1 MADRISYVG
10 LDVHKESIVVAVASS
25 GLRGE
30 VREYGRIANTTTALD
45 RLLRKFGGDGV
56 TLRFCYE
63 AGPCGYGIQRRL
75 SAQGHECIV
84 VAPSLIPKRAGDRVK
99 TDRRDAASLAK
110 LHRAGELTAVWVPD
124 TAHEAM
130 RDLVR
135 ARLDAVH
142 AVRRARQQLS
152 GFLLRQGCHYGR
164 PAWIKLHRRW
174 LAGLKFAQAV
184 HHLVLE
190 DYIAAV
196 EAAAAR
202 RDRLT
207 AQIEA
212 MLPGWALAP
221 VVAALQTMRGMALVN
236 AATLIAEL
244 GDLSR
249 FGNPRQLM
257 AYLGLVP
264 SEHSSGASVR
274 RGGITKAGNSAA
286 RRLLIEA
293 SWSYRFPARLSRE
306 LLLRQENQPKTIR
319 DIAWK
324 GQVRLCARYRKLAR
338 TGKPANVVTSAV
350 ARELAGFVWAIAR
363 QVAVTQADR
372 GNRVSASRRRHRT
385 IEHALYGQGWRHG
398 RGQENPRIHYLPDR
412 DPMQVSRLRQL
423 RDASTVMRFRPAH
436 QSLINRRF
444 NDRASCLARKS
455 PKLALCRK
463 PRIHAPAT

>member
-1 MADRISYVG
+1 MHRRRVVADRITYVG
-10 LDVHKESIVVAVASS
+10 LDVHKQGIVVAVAED

-30 VREYGRIANTTTALD
+30 VRDYGRIANTPTAVD
-45 RLLRKFGGDGV
+45 RLARKLSREGVKLR
-56 TLRFCYE
+56 LCYE
-63 AGPCGYGIQRRL
+63 AGPCGYGIQRHL
-75 SAQGHECIV
+75 SARGHECVV

-99 TDRRDAASLAK
+99 TDRRDAASLAR

-124 TAHEAM
+124 AGHEAM

-142 AVRRARQQLS
+142 ALRRARQQLS

-164 PAWIKLHRRW
+164 PAWTKMHRRW
-174 LAGLKFAQAV
+174 LAGLKFEQAV

-196 EAAAAR
+196 ETAKAR

-212 MLPGWALAP
+212 MLPDWTLAP

-249 FGNPRQLM
+249 FANPRQLM

-264 SEHSSGASVR
+264 AEHSSGASVR
-274 RGGITKAGNSAA
+274 RGGLTKAGNSAA

-293 SWSYRFPARLSRE
+293 AWTYRFPARVSRE
-306 LLLRQENQPKTIR
+306 LLLRQENQSKPIR
-319 DIAWK
+319 EIAWK
-324 GQVRLCARYRKLAR
+324 AQLRLCARYRKLAR
-338 TGKPANVVTSAV
+338 SGKPANLVTAAI
-350 ARELAGFVWAIAR
+350 ARELAGFIWAIAR
-363 QVAVTQADR
+363 HVPPPP
-372 GNRVSASRRRHRT
+372 N
-385 IEHALYGQGWRHG
+385 
-398 RGQENPRIHYLPDR
+398 
-412 DPMQVSRLRQL
+412 
-423 RDASTVMRFRPAH
+423 
-436 QSLINRRF
+436 
-444 NDRASCLARKS
+444 
-455 PKLALCRK
+455 
-463 PRIHAPAT
+463 

>member
-1 MADRISYVG
+1 MADRITYVG
-10 LDVHKESIVVAVASS
+10 LDVHKDSIVIAVAAG

-30 VREYGRIANTTTALD
+30 VREYGRIANTSAALD
-45 RLLRKFGGDGV
+45 RLLRKLGGDGMK
-56 TLRFCYE
+56 LRFCYE
-63 AGPCGYGIQRRL
+63 AGPCGYGIHRRL
-75 SAQGHECIV
+75 SARGHECVV

-124 TAHEAM
+124 CRHEAM

-142 AVRRARQQLS
+142 SLRRARQQLS

-164 PAWIKLHRRW
+164 PAWTKLHRRW
-174 LAGLKFAQAV
+174 LAGLSFAQAV
-184 HHLVLE
+184 HHIVLE

-196 EAAAAR
+196 EGAEAR

-212 MLPGWALAP
+212 MLPDWTLAP
-221 VVAALQTMRGMALVN
+221 IVAAVQTMRGMALVN

-249 FGNPRQLM
+249 FANPGQLM

-264 SEHSSGASVR
+264 SEYSSGATIK
-274 RGGITKAGNSAA
+274 RGGITKAGNGAA

-293 SWSYRFPARLSRE
+293 AWSYRFPARLSRE
-306 LLLRQENQPKTIR
+306 VLLRQERQPKLIR

-324 GQVRLCARYRKLAR
+324 GQLRLCARYRRLVR
-338 TGKPANVVTSAV
+338 TGKPANIVTTAI
-350 ARELAGFVWAIAR
+350 ARELTGFVWAIAR
-363 QVAVTQADR
+363 QVTVTT
-372 GNRVSASRRRHRT
+372 G
-385 IEHALYGQGWRHG
+385 
-398 RGQENPRIHYLPDR
+398 
-412 DPMQVSRLRQL
+412 
-423 RDASTVMRFRPAH
+423 
-436 QSLINRRF
+436 
-444 NDRASCLARKS
+444 
-455 PKLALCRK
+455 
-463 PRIHAPAT
+463 

>member
-1 MADRISYVG
+1 MADRITYVG
-10 LDVHKESIVVAVASS
+10 LDVHKEGIVVAVAED

-30 VREYGRIANTTTALD
+30 VREYGRIANTAAALD
-45 RLLRKFGGDGV
+45 RLVRKLGGAGAR
-56 TLRFCYE
+56 LRFCYE
-63 AGPCGYGIQRRL
+63 AGPCGYSIQRQL
-75 SAQGHECIV
+75 SVQGHECVV

-99 TDRRDAASLAK
+99 TDRRDAASLAR

-124 TAHEAM
+124 PGHEAM

-135 ARLDAVH
+135 VRSDAVH
-142 AVRRARQQLS
+142 ALRRARQQLS
-152 GFLLRQGCHYGR
+152 GFLLRHRCHDGR
-164 PAWIKLHRRW
+164 PAWTKLHRRW
-174 LAGLKFAQAV
+174 LAGLRFEQAA

-190 DYIAAV
+190 DYTQAI
-196 EAAAAR
+196 EAAETR

-212 MLPGWALAP
+212 MLADWTLAP

-249 FGNPRQLM
+249 FANPRQLM

-293 SWSYRFPARLSRE
+293 AWCYRFPARLSRE
-306 LLLRQENQPKTIR
+306 LLLRQESQPKLIR

-324 GQVRLCARYRKLAR
+324 GQVRLCARYRRLAR
-338 TGKPANVVTSAV
+338 TGKPANVVTTAI

-363 QVAVTQADR
+363 QV
-372 GNRVSASRRRHRT
+372 T
-385 IEHALYGQGWRHG
+385 I
-398 RGQENPRIHYLPDR
+398 
-412 DPMQVSRLRQL
+412 
-423 RDASTVMRFRPAH
+423 PAG
-436 QSLINRRF
+436 
-444 NDRASCLARKS
+444 
-455 PKLALCRK
+455 
-463 PRIHAPAT
+463 